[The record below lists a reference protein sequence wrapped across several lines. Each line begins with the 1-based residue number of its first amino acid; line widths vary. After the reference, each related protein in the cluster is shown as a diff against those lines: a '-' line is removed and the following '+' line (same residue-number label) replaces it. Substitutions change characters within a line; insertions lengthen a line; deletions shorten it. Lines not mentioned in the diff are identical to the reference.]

1 MDRPVVDIVAA
12 MRCGGPLC
20 PDAPDP
26 TFDQAD
32 LGINDSGPH
41 RVVGVVGMTA
51 QIAADKF
58 RLLTDADL
66 ARLQKAAEAEAKA
79 RAAAAAQA
87 AAPPATPAATPAAPP
102 AAAAPGGAADR

>member
-1 MDRPVVDIVAA
+1 MKVLVVLLLVANVVAA
-12 MRCGGPLC
+12 AWISQRTP
-20 PDAPDP
+20 
-26 TFDQAD
+26 
-32 LGINDSGPH
+32 NDILREPE
-41 RVVGVVGMTA
+41 RMTA